1 MSSMF
6 VSSSDSR
13 LHAGFSV
20 TQETNG
26 PDERVLLKSMVLWA
40 EWGMYHQICDEQD
53 VSREGRRS
61 QGVNMKTGPYGEVG
75 I

>member
-20 TQETNG
+20 TQETKG
-26 PDERVLLKSMVLWA
+26 PDERVLLKSMVLR
-40 EWGMYHQICDEQD
+40 GMYHQICDEQD